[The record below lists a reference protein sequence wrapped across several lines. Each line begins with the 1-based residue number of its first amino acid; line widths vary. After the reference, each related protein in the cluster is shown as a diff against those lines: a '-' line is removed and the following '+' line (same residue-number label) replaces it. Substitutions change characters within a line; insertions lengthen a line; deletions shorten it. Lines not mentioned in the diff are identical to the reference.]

1 MYTHS
6 PPPSAPRSRLSFRT
20 IGPAFFALVLFA
32 CSIPFIARTL
42 FAADAAIALKVE
54 FYQQDSARVI
64 AKWAPGRD
72 AKGQT
77 DSYAVRWASG
87 STQRNVTKAVT
98 ADTFKIR
105 RPAINDSALVTVAVT
120 GIRRGVPSASA
131 VTAQVWVKNPDA
143 PPPPVDSLKVDTMY
157 VAQYVDSSRL
167 DYLSTSGT
175 LLATSHTQST
185 IRLVEHDTALLVVRR
200 WTKPGFV
207 RPVSDTM
214 RWGNA
219 TSDGGPP
226 LVALVP
232 KGSGW
237 SADTAYLIALDCRC
251 QESGNRTNPPRLDL
265 ARGVY
270 VVNDGRGSAR
280 PVTPLASASTDPFHE

>member
-1 MYTHS
+1 MYGHS
-6 PPPSAPRSRLSFRT
+6 PPQPSRFSLRT
-20 IGPAFFALVLFA
+20 TLLVFAAFALFA
-32 CSIPFIARTL
+32 CSIPFLARTL
-42 FAADAAIALKVE
+42 FAADTEIGLRVE
-54 FYQQDSARVI
+54 YFQQDSARVI

-143 PPPPVDSLKVDTMY
+143 PPPPVDSLKMDTMY

-207 RPVSDTM
+207 RPVNDTM
-214 RWGNA
+214 VWSIHLA
-219 TSDGGPP
+219 DASAPI
-226 LVALVP
+226 LALTP
-232 KGSGW
+232 KGGGW
-237 SADTAYLIALDCRC
+237 SADTAYMIALDCRC
-251 QESGNRTNPPRLDL
+251 KESGDPVNPPRLDL
-265 ARGVY
+265 RRGAY
-270 VVNDGRGSAR
+270 VVRDAYGGVRD
-280 PVTPLASASTDPFHE
+280 VTPVAALSPDPFRE